1 MEKLC
6 PLENDCFIF
15 PYKDNKYIKKHLKKC
30 PLYIKNLYLHYTPF
44 YFPYIN
50 DSNTYILKHK
60 DVENMLNEYYILFNN
75 IILDTIKKKMSIPI
89 KTFDNFLYMKYN
101 LLLIWY
107 IKYGKDVFF
116 SMLENDI
123 YKEKLHNKLNNN
135 INKSNIV
142 DINIEEQ
149 NLLFYIHINKLK
161 DIICNKRNIYNNN
174 KERNPKYCVNEFVIQ
189 KNEISTPHIYNNNN
203 ICLEKDYN
211 NYNTSTKEQHFC
223 DSKKINDHDEN
234 CNSPNKKGGCNKM
247 DERQNDEYKKSI
259 NMYKQHD
266 ESNKYTLPILT
277 LKNIGNIH
285 NYKITRD
292 IINYVDVFIF
302 RYPDFFD
309 DEERK
314 RKGAKR
320 KKNDNNK
327 KNDGNNNPNDGNNNP
342 NDGNNNQNDGNKNP
356 NDGNNNQNDGNNNQN
371 DDDYKNIFDET
382 KNKTS
387 FKLVEKNELDKD
399 EILSIIIYLTI
410 YLCCK
415 LNIMKRIKNKNFNR
429 KDMEKIKE
437 KDIYSIFFFL
447 NNLDKHDIQ
456 NINLLFLLVYF
467 NNSFYVHF
475 HNLLNQKEIFISSTH
490 TNIQSLFI
498 ELGAG
503 KANTTRWI
511 NFIMN
516 NLGDILQKYNVNKG
530 EPKND
535 DKKMS
540 YINNDNN
547 KKNDQHNILCT
558 NEPSALLHP
567 SQAAYEKC
575 KMLIIEKESLRNKK
589 EMKDFFMQIEHN
601 NNENILRIRTNVS
614 DFNLNK
620 FIHFIKDKNV
630 QENHFL
636 VPDIIQFYY
645 YNDIYKKIEKEKGKE
660 NKELNTKDEQSKYI
674 THIKKFNSD
683 KTSFISEEFL
693 KNNLLCIES
702 YLDINMKKLF
712 TALTQGNNN
721 LKKVYNNVNNFLK
734 DLDFQKVTYL
744 TKHLCGNGSDLA
756 LRMLVNSVK
765 DNVVENYFILA
776 PCCHHRCE
784 VKKIVG
790 YKYLKELNI
799 DKNLFQH
806 MVNHMSGYAS
816 CNVPEKKSIG
826 KKIKLVIDL
835 SRILYLL
842 EEGLQNSYLIK
853 YVNRHITLENYA
865 IVFFNHQNLNLTNF
879 KYF

>member
-189 KNEISTPHIYNNNN
+189 KNEISTPHVYNNNN

-234 CNSPNKKGGCNKM
+234 CSSPNKKGGCNKM

-327 KNDGNNNPNDGNNNP
+327 K
-342 NDGNNNQNDGNKNP
+342 K
-356 NDGNNNQNDGNNNQN
+356 
-371 DDDYKNIFDET
+371 
-382 KNKTS
+382 
-387 FKLVEKNELDKD
+387 
-399 EILSIIIYLTI
+399 
-410 YLCCK
+410 
-415 LNIMKRIKNKNFNR
+415 
-429 KDMEKIKE
+429 
-437 KDIYSIFFFL
+437 
-447 NNLDKHDIQ
+447 
-456 NINLLFLLVYF
+456 
-467 NNSFYVHF
+467 
-475 HNLLNQKEIFISSTH
+475 
-490 TNIQSLFI
+490 
-498 ELGAG
+498 
-503 KANTTRWI
+503 
-511 NFIMN
+511 
-516 NLGDILQKYNVNKG
+516 
-530 EPKND
+530 
-535 DKKMS
+535 
-540 YINNDNN
+540 
-547 KKNDQHNILCT
+547 
-558 NEPSALLHP
+558 
-567 SQAAYEKC
+567 
-575 KMLIIEKESLRNKK
+575 
-589 EMKDFFMQIEHN
+589 
-601 NNENILRIRTNVS
+601 
-614 DFNLNK
+614 
-620 FIHFIKDKNV
+620 
-630 QENHFL
+630 
-636 VPDIIQFYY
+636 
-645 YNDIYKKIEKEKGKE
+645 
-660 NKELNTKDEQSKYI
+660 
-674 THIKKFNSD
+674 
-683 KTSFISEEFL
+683 
-693 KNNLLCIES
+693 
-702 YLDINMKKLF
+702 
-712 TALTQGNNN
+712 
-721 LKKVYNNVNNFLK
+721 
-734 DLDFQKVTYL
+734 
-744 TKHLCGNGSDLA
+744 
-756 LRMLVNSVK
+756 
-765 DNVVENYFILA
+765 
-776 PCCHHRCE
+776 
-784 VKKIVG
+784 
-790 YKYLKELNI
+790 
-799 DKNLFQH
+799 
-806 MVNHMSGYAS
+806 
-816 CNVPEKKSIG
+816 
-826 KKIKLVIDL
+826 
-835 SRILYLL
+835 
-842 EEGLQNSYLIK
+842 
-853 YVNRHITLENYA
+853 
-865 IVFFNHQNLNLTNF
+865 
-879 KYF
+879 

>member
-211 NYNTSTKEQHFC
+211 NYNTS
-223 DSKKINDHDEN
+223 
-234 CNSPNKKGGCNKM
+234 
-247 DERQNDEYKKSI
+247 
-259 NMYKQHD
+259 
-266 ESNKYTLPILT
+266 
-277 LKNIGNIH
+277 NIH

-342 NDGNNNQNDGNKNP
+342 NDGNNNPNDGNNNQNDGNNNP

-756 LRMLVNSVK
+756 LR
-765 DNVVENYFILA
+765 
-776 PCCHHRCE
+776 
-784 VKKIVG
+784 
-790 YKYLKELNI
+790 
-799 DKNLFQH
+799 
-806 MVNHMSGYAS
+806 YAS